1 MFGKLLKN
9 DLKSQWHSVSVIF
22 LCIAIIVCAAE
33 LFISLCIAEI
43 IPFKQSFFKFGAV
56 TLSGIAVMLLML
68 FACIVIL
75 ITVGLLFSKTTFG
88 RAGYLTLTLPVKTSS
103 LIWSKT
109 ISGLIW
115 TFVVYFLFFG
125 SACLWFTQSSFA
137 NDELRPLME
146 TVLSAFFNLSLE
158 TIISMVIYGFAI
170 LAIVMFF
177 IVQCMYFSITCSH
190 VSPLSKLSVFSA
202 VIIFFASFGAVAY
215 LAYKICVIF
224 PFGFV
229 MHNGTITLTSN
240 VFETFDAVGGLP
252 IIISFPLF
260 ILVVS
265 VLLHFP
271 ITALTKHKV
280 NVK

>member
-9 DLKSQWHSVSVIF
+9 DLKAQWHSVSVIF
-22 LCIAIIVCAAE
+22 LCIAFIVCAAE

-43 IPFKQSFFKFGAV
+43 IPFKQSILKFGAV
-56 TLSGIAVMLLML
+56 TLSGLGVMIAML

-75 ITVGLLFSKTTFG
+75 ITVAMLFSKTTFG

-125 SACLWFTQSSFA
+125 SMCLWVTQSSYA
-137 NDELRPLME
+137 YDELKPLIE

-158 TIISMVIYGFAI
+158 TIFAMVIYGFAI
-170 LAIVMFF
+170 LATLMFF
-177 IVQCMYFSITCSH
+177 IVQCLYFSITCSH
-190 VSPLSKLSVFSA
+190 VSPLSKLNVFSA
-202 VIIFFASFGAVAY
+202 VIIFFASLGSVIGLSY
-215 LAYKICVIF
+215 EMYKYI
-224 PFGFV
+224 PFGMV
-229 MHNGTITLTSN
+229 VHNGTITLTSN
-240 VFETFDAVGGLP
+240 VVETFDAVGGLP
-252 IIISFPLF
+252 IIISIPLF
-260 ILVVS
+260 ILVIS
-265 VLLHFP
+265 VGLHFP
-271 ITALTKHKV
+271 ITYLTKHKV